1 LEKFCRMQSL
11 LLNIRSHCC
20 SIHWR

>member
-11 LLNIRSHCC
+11 ILNIHSHCC